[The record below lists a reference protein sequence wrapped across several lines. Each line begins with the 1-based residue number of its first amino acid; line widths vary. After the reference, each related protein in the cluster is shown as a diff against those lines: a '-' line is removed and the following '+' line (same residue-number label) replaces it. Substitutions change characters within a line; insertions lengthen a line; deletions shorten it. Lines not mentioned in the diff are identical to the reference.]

1 MRFNPS
7 SHSYGD
13 GQVTITP
20 VDVPAEQSSG
30 GGGAGMAQAGQFV
43 DIGVSAVRSF
53 LGLDSDGRED
63 VATLEAQLA
72 NYRASAARAPSMSW
86 ALGLPIPG
94 SKEHYQNLVRKTESK
109 LTAARVVAAEEQR
122 AAAAAEAR
130 DIGYTLAVFAGVL
143 VIGGIAVN
151 QVQKSRRTQAEIDRL
166 RASN

>member
-43 DIGVSAVRSF
+43 DIGVSAVRSV

-72 NYRASAARAPSMSW
+72 NYRASAARAPSMSI
-86 ALGLPIPG
+86 GGIPIPG
-94 SKEHYQNLVRKTESK
+94 GKEHYQNLVRKTESK

>member
-86 ALGLPIPG
+86 LGLPILG
-94 SKEHYQNLVRKTESK
+94 GKEYYQNLVRKTESK
-109 LTAARVVAAEEQR
+109 LNAARVVAAEEQR